1 MFSIFKFKKVTAVV
15 VLLSLFAFSSAVH
28 AATIVTGG
36 STVTSSLMESCRLSF
51 AGDSTA
57 NSLGHRLDYTPVGSG
72 TGRANFLK
80 GDYKFAMSG
89 KFWSNSE
96 ITTAQG
102 TSGGATR
109 TASNFLFIPM
119 VATPIGVVYNLNG
132 VKPAGTAIKMS
143 SETLAKIFAG
153 TVTKWNDPVI
163 AADNPPITQVN
174 AAIQQKAQPK
184 LSALKGQFKATLA
197 KTKNSNKAILSVEM
211 SSALLAKT
219 TKNLVVTSS
228 VNENKP
234 AKKIFNEKPKRRT
247 FSLTVTY
254 QKGSV
259 YGLKF
264 DGKTLGEVSVDP
276 KTVAVPDSAVA
287 IELPDAPITVIK
299 RKDFSDTTLHFT
311 NYLNKAQPTIWSRS
325 ANDAFD
331 SAFPGTVPTSFVSAQ
346 GNDGVLNEVIARAG
360 SIGYAELAYIN
371 ERVFSGS
378 QIGIAKIRNGAG
390 EFVAVS
396 SAGTKLSL
404 SAAAVDETSGVV
416 TPNYD
421 NTVSG
426 AYPITMVTY
435 GLANT
440 SGFGTTADNAIAK
453 TYVNYFLDTCVPTV
467 ARIKGYVEL
476 PDNIL
481 SVSKS
486 LAARIG
492 S

>member
-1 MFSIFKFKKVTAVV
+1 
-15 VLLSLFAFSSAVH
+15 
-28 AATIVTGG
+28 
-36 STVTSSLMESCRLSF
+36 
-51 AGDSTA
+51 
-57 NSLGHRLDYTPVGSG
+57 
-72 TGRANFLK
+72 
-80 GDYKFAMSG
+80 
-89 KFWSNSE
+89 
-96 ITTAQG
+96 
-102 TSGGATR
+102 
-109 TASNFLFIPM
+109 
-119 VATPIGVVYNLNG
+119 
-132 VKPAGTAIKMS
+132 
-143 SETLAKIFAG
+143 
-153 TVTKWNDPVI
+153 
-163 AADNPPITQVN
+163 
-174 AAIQQKAQPK
+174 
-184 LSALKGQFKATLA
+184 
-197 KTKNSNKAILSVEM
+197 
-211 SSALLAKT
+211 
-219 TKNLVVTSS
+219 

-299 RKDFSDTTLHFT
+299 RKDFFDTTLHFT

>member
-15 VLLSLFAFSSAVH
+15 VLLGLFAFSSAVH

-36 STVTSSLMESCRLSF
+36 STVTTSLMESCRLLF

-96 ITTAQG
+96 ITSAQG

-153 TVTKWNDPVI
+153 TVTKWDDPVI
-163 AADNPPITQVN
+163 AADNPPITRVN

-197 KTKNSNKAILSVEM
+197 KTKNSNKAVLSVEM
-211 SSALLAKT
+211 SSTLLAKT

-234 AKKIFNEKPKRRT
+234 TKKIFNEKPKRRK

-259 YGLKF
+259 YSLKL
-264 DGKTLGEVSVDP
+264 DGKNLGEVSVDP
-276 KTVAVPDSAVA
+276 KTVAVPDSAVP
-287 IELPDAPITVIK
+287 IELPDEPITVIR
-299 RKDFSDTTLHFT
+299 RKDFFDTTLHFT
-311 NYLNKAQPTIWSRS
+311 NYLNKAQPTIWSKS

-331 SAFPGTVPTSFVSAQ
+331 SAFPGTVPTSFVSAH
-346 GNDGVLNEVIARAG
+346 GNDGVLNEVIARDG